1 MPGTGS
7 SVSFGVNFYEGGAL
21 RRTFKEVLNSRKRSD
36 SPSKRKRLEG
46 EPSGNEGTWGEG
58 KSHEDR
64 AISHWRDVT
73 DWVDAVEVKSKDLP
87 TNEPVA
93 IFLSE
98 IIGGLKIILNRN
110 AELDFYQA
118 KKLDKL
124 SEAEVKQGLG
134 MERIEMVEGIIE
146 RCKTTGGII
155 TDQVERS
162 AAYEKDCLEL
172 ASSTLATKI
181 FGVDLETAQNDQ
193 DKIVTQAKLV
203 LSNKSN
209 GVRDAISKVKVVA
222 LGKTSSV
229 RNNVNTCP
237 ILCKS
242 SSKATKAKL
251 EKELKTA
258 GFSVAYHWPRNAIDN
273 INKIRSQLIKHKTA
287 ELDLTD
293 KQIMIRP
300 SQETGRNLFISYRAV
315 GEKEWTLLERVRTPV
330 EKKLL
335 EKYSAKQLCTSKYF
349 TID

>member
-1 MPGTGS
+1 MAGIGS
-7 SVSFGVNFYEGGAL
+7 GVSFGIDFNEGGGV
-21 RRTFKEVLNSRKRSD
+21 RRSFKDVLNSRTRSD
-36 SPSKRKRLEG
+36 SPSKRKRLED
-46 EPSGNEGTWGEG
+46 EPSGSEGAGGERDF
-58 KSHEDR
+58 HEER
-64 AISHWRDVT
+64 AFKHWKDVT
-73 DWVDAVEVKSKDLP
+73 DWVDAVEVKSKELP
-87 TNEPVA
+87 TTEPLA
-93 IFLSE
+93 IFLTE

-124 SEAEVKQGLG
+124 SEAQVKQGLG
-134 MERIEMVEGIIE
+134 MERIERVESVIE
-146 RCKTTGGII
+146 RSKTTGGII

-162 AAYEKDCLEL
+162 AAYDKDCLEL

-181 FGVDLETAQNDQ
+181 FGVDLETAQDDQ

-209 GVRDAISKVKVVA
+209 GVRDVISKVKVVA

-258 GFSVAYHWPRNAIDN
+258 GFSVAYHWPRNAVDN
-273 INKIRSQLIKHKTA
+273 INKIRTQLIKYKTA

-300 SQETGRNLFISYRAV
+300 SHETGRNLFISYRTV
-315 GEKEWTLLERVRTPV
+315 GDKEWTLLERVRTPV

-335 EKYSAKQLCTSKYF
+335 EKYASKQLCTSKYF
-349 TID
+349 SLD